1 MVDIRDGQLDA
12 RRADPED
19 CDLVFAMPPGELAAV
34 MYGGAP
40 TELLR
45 FEGDAE
51 LARRFV
57 TLFPLPAKV
66 S

>member
-1 MVDIRDGQLDA
+1 
-12 RRADPED
+12 
-19 CDLVFAMPPGELAAV
+19 